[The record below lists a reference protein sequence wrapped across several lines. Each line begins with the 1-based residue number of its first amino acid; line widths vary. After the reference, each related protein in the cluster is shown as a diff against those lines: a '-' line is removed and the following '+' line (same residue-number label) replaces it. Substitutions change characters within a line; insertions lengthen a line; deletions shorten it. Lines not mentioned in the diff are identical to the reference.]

1 MALLTIR
8 RRAPLPAPEPKT
20 QLLPAPARP
29 SVVDRIAPHS
39 AQRDRDYLRL
49 DDAYAAGLA
58 VTELPLTVVA
68 GQLLPTCATRLP
80 FDLALHVQPIP
91 RADARRFLQAQA
103 ARHGAA
109 QLASRSRL
117 GDPNRELALEQAH
130 TLLGQLERG
139 HEDLFRVGGAA
150 VVRAAS
156 PSALRRLEEQL
167 AELLGGLGIG
177 TRRTVLQQLQAF
189 RSVLPQLTPELDER
203 HYLTTS
209 SLAALLP
216 WRAPA
221 LWLPGGALWGVT
233 HSDAS
238 PVGINLFANP
248 PLRDANCVVFARVR
262 QGKSFLLKLLI
273 RRFLLS
279 DPASGAAG
287 ADRAVRHH
295 RGGRVV
301 VVDAEQLQE
310 YRPLC
315 EDLHGQ
321 YIRLTPGGSV
331 HLNPFDLPP
340 YDPDDDELADP
351 QRAHIAT
358 LLRFLELLLAD
369 RGQHLSADEH
379 AICDLALTA
388 TYDRAGVD
396 HRTPLLRDL
405 LAVLR
410 HPRESLP
417 EVDGRLVR
425 SLATRLARWVD
436 GSLGALFAQ
445 PTDVT
450 LTNPL
455 TVFNVSALDESLRP
469 IGIFLIEQFVWN
481 QQQRQHVDGEDEPC
495 LLVVDELWL
504 TLRTPEGGA
513 FLDTMARKGPKYWFG
528 LVVASQQP
536 EDCLASPFGQAIV
549 DNASTRVLLHMDA
562 GALRTAAEAFAL
574 TRPEIAALEMA
585 AAGEALLLCAGE
597 RQLISLLAS
606 DKERE
611 LFSTTPAELA
621 ARNRQQRSIAPQQDG
636 TRALVPTAGL
646 LATSAPPSRSSA
658 LFADLFDDLDP
669 AASLPVPLNSF
680 RRRSRS

>member
-1 MALLTIR
+1 LDQ
-8 RRAPLPAPEPKT
+8 LPT
-20 QLLPAPARP
+20 PARP
-29 SVVDRIAPHS
+29 SVVDTIAPHS
-39 AQRDRDYLRL
+39 AERERDYLRL
-49 DDAYAAGLA
+49 EDTYAAGLA

-68 GQLLPTCATRLP
+68 GQVLPACATNLP
-80 FDLALHVQPIP
+80 FALTFQVQPIP
-91 RADARRFLQAQA
+91 RANARRFLQAQA
-103 ARHGAA
+103 TRHGAA
-109 QLASRSRL
+109 QLVSTSRL
-117 GDPNRELALEQAH
+117 GDPTRELAMDHAQ
-130 TLLGQLERG
+130 TLRSQLERG
-139 HEDLFRVGGAA
+139 HEDLFPVSIAA

-156 PSALRRLEEQL
+156 PTALRRLEDQL
-167 AELLGGLGIG
+167 AELLASLGLA

-203 HYLTTS
+203 HYFTTS

-221 LWLPGGALWGVT
+221 LWLPGGALWGLT
-233 HSDAS
+233 HTNTS

-273 RRFLLS
+273 HRFLLS

-287 ADRAVRHH
+287 ADHTIRS

-315 EDLHGQ
+315 EDLDGQ

-340 YDPDDDELADP
+340 YNPDDDELADP

-369 RGQHLSADEH
+369 RGQHLSADER

-388 TYDRAGVD
+388 TYDRARAGG
-396 HRTPLLRDL
+396 RTPLLRDL
-405 LAVLR
+405 LVVLR
-410 HPRESLP
+410 RPSEFLP
-417 EVDGRLVR
+417 EVDHRLVR

-445 PTDVT
+445 PTDIT

-469 IGIFLIEQFVWN
+469 IGIFLIEQFVWH
-481 QQQRQHVDGEDEPC
+481 QQQRQHVAGADEPC

-549 DNASTRVLLHMDA
+549 DNASTCVLLHMDA

-574 TRPEIAALEMA
+574 TRPEIAALETGS
-585 AAGEALLLCAGE
+585 AGEALLLCAGE
-597 RQLISLLAS
+597 RQLINLLAS
-606 DKERE
+606 DKEQK
-611 LFSTTPAELA
+611 LFSTPPAELA
-621 ARNRQQRSIAPQQDG
+621 ARNRQQRSVPQQAG
-636 TRALVPTAGL
+636 TQAPEPAAVP
-646 LATSAPPSRSSA
+646 ATPARRPA
-658 LFADLFDDLDP
+658 LFADLFDDLEPD
-669 AASLPVPLNSF
+669 AATPVPLSLF
-680 RRRSRS
+680 QRRSHET

>member
-1 MALLTIR
+1 VA
-8 RRAPLPAPEPKT
+8 E
-20 QLLPAPARP
+20 
-29 SVVDRIAPHS
+29 
-39 AQRDRDYLRL
+39 RDRDYLRL
-49 DDAYAAGLA
+49 DDTCAAGMA
-58 VTELPLTVVA
+58 ITEVPLTVVA
-68 GQLLPTCATRLP
+68 GQLLPACAICLP
-80 FDLALHVQPIP
+80 FDLTFLVQPIP
-91 RADARRFLQAQA
+91 RAEARRFLQAQA
-103 ARHGAA
+103 TRHGAA
-109 QLASRSRL
+109 HLVATSRL
-117 GDPNRELALEQAH
+117 GDPTRDLALEQAQS
-130 TLLGQLERG
+130 LRADLERG
-139 HEDLFRVGGAA
+139 HEDLFHVSIAA
-150 VVRAAS
+150 VVRTAS
-156 PSALRRLEEQL
+156 PAALRRLEDQL
-167 AELLGGLGIG
+167 AELLAGLGLA

-203 HYLTTS
+203 HYFTTS

-216 WRAPA
+216 WRAPS

-233 HSDAS
+233 RANAT

-287 ADRAVRHH
+287 ADRALRRH

-315 EDLHGQ
+315 EDLDGQ

-369 RGQHLSADEH
+369 RGQHLSADER

-388 TYDRAGVD
+388 TYDQAHSDG
-396 HRTPLLRDL
+396 RTPLLRDL
-405 LAVLR
+405 LTVFR
-410 HPRESLP
+410 HPSECLP
-417 EVDGRLVR
+417 EVDHRLVG
-425 SLATRLARWVD
+425 SLATRLVRWVD
-436 GSLGALFAQ
+436 GSLGPLFAQ

-450 LTNPL
+450 LTNPI
-455 TVFNVSALDESLRP
+455 TVFNVSALDECLRP

-481 QQQRQHVDGEDEPC
+481 QQRRKHVDGEDEPC

-562 GALRTAAEAFAL
+562 GALRTAAEAFTL
-574 TRPEIAALEMA
+574 TRPEIAALETA
-585 AAGEALLLCAGE
+585 GAGEALLLTAGHRE
-597 RQLISLLAS
+597 LISLLAS

-621 ARNRQQRSIAPQQDG
+621 TRNRHRRAPSD
-636 TRALVPTAGL
+636 PPAGPVVERP
-646 LATSAPPSRSSA
+646 ATPAAAR
-658 LFADLFDDLDP
+658 LADLFDDAD
-669 AASLPVPLNSF
+669 ATSPVPLQAF
-680 RRRSRS
+680 RRRVHP